1 MKKELYQLHLTG
13 RLKHMIIE
21 VKDNVIITE
30 WWTSKEDEDGKK
42 QITKETV
49 YGKNKG
55 RSNETTNHEQ
65 AILEYERKIKKKKE
79 EGYVENRED
88 AILGE
93 EIVVSSTLT
102 QSFAPCKPISKLKK
116 DDNPYDGEWLAERKF
131 DGSCILL
138 HNTGTEKI
146 GYTRRI
152 KPITDILNVINEIR
166 TALDKLPEE
175 SLVIGELIAL
185 DKEGKEDPKVLKA
198 VTTETTTETKA
209 KTKYNSLVNE
219 GYSFTYNVFDVIFW
233 YGEDV
238 TDRTFLERL
247 EITNHFG
254 QKRKIKVFSEGMMK
268 EAKKSEWEGFILRK
282 ADDPITF
289 TMNGKP
295 KRKGSYKFKF
305 VETTDCIVTKV
316 CPGSGKHEVRFAR
329 FRLAQYENSP
339 FFDEPVMVDCG
350 WAGGGRLGEENM
362 DLITADLIQKGY
374 ELKKNNLE
382 ENDWFAVELEYQ
394 SRQSRN
400 DKGQL
405 CFEFPI
411 IIRTREDKPLNECE
425 V

>member
-1 MKKELYQLHLTG
+1 MKTTLYQLHLTG
-13 RLKHMIIE
+13 RLKHMVIE
-21 VKDNVIITE
+21 VKENQIITE

-55 RSNETTNHEQ
+55 RSNETSDEEQ
-65 AILEYERKIKKKKE
+65 ALLEFERKVKKKKE
-79 EGYVENRED
+79 EGYVENKED
-88 AILGE
+88 AIIGE

-102 QSFAPCKPISKLKK
+102 QSFAPCKPISKIKEK
-116 DDNPYDGEWLAERKF
+116 DDAYDGTWLAERKYN
-131 DGSCILL
+131 GSCILL
-138 HNTGTEKI
+138 HNTGKKRI

-152 KPITDILNVINEIR
+152 KPITEILSIVDEIK
-166 TALDKLPEE
+166 TNLDKLPDE
-175 SLVIGELIAL
+175 SLVIGELVAF
-185 DKEGKEDPKVLKA
+185 DSNGQEDPKVLKA
-198 VTTETTTETKA
+198 VTTETTTEAKA
-209 KTKYNSLVNE
+209 KSKYDSLLSE
-219 GYSFTYNVFDVIFW
+219 GYTFKYNVFDVIFW

-247 EITNHFG
+247 EITKFFG
-254 QKRKIKVFSEGMMK
+254 ERKIETFTNEMAEKGK
-268 EAKKSEWEGFILRK
+268 QDDWEGFILRQ
-282 ADDPITF
+282 AEDSITF

-305 VETTDCIVTKV
+305 IETTDCIVARV

-329 FRLAQYENSP
+329 FRLYQYENSP
-339 FFDEPVMVDCG
+339 FFEEPVLVDCG

-362 DLITADLIQKGY
+362 DILTSELLEKGY
-374 ELKKNNLE
+374 NLE
-382 ENDWFAVELEYQ
+382 DTELNEKDWFAVELEYQ
-394 SRQSRN
+394 SRQERN

-411 IIRTREDKPLNECE
+411 IIRTREDKPLKECE

>member
-1 MKKELYQLHLTG
+1 MV
-13 RLKHMIIE
+13 IE
-21 VKDNVIITE
+21 VKENQIITE

-55 RSNETTNHEQ
+55 RSNETSDEEQ
-65 AILEYERKIKKKKE
+65 ALLEFERKVKKKKE
-79 EGYVENRED
+79 EGYVENKED
-88 AILGE
+88 AIIGE

-102 QSFAPCKPISKLKK
+102 QSFAPCKPISKIKEK
-116 DDNPYDGEWLAERKF
+116 DDAYDGTWLAERKYN
-131 DGSCILL
+131 GSCILL
-138 HNTGTEKI
+138 HNTGKKRI

-152 KPITDILNVINEIR
+152 KPITEILSIVDEIK
-166 TALDKLPEE
+166 TNLDKLPDE
-175 SLVIGELIAL
+175 SLVIGELVAF
-185 DKEGKEDPKVLKA
+185 DSNGQEDPKVLKA
-198 VTTETTTETKA
+198 VTTETTTEAKA
-209 KTKYNSLVNE
+209 KSKYDSLLSE
-219 GYSFTYNVFDVIFW
+219 GYTFRYNVFDVIFW

-247 EITNHFG
+247 EITKFFG
-254 QKRKIKVFSEGMMK
+254 EREIETFTREMAEK
-268 EAKKSEWEGFILRK
+268 AKQSDWEGFILRQ
-282 ADDPITF
+282 AEDSITF

-305 VETTDCIVTKV
+305 IETTDCIVARV

-329 FRLAQYENSP
+329 FRLYQYENSP
-339 FFDEPVMVDCG
+339 FFEEPVLVDCG

-362 DLITADLIQKGY
+362 DKVTAELLEKGY
-374 ELKKNNLE
+374 KLEDTELNEK
-382 ENDWFAVELEYQ
+382 DWFAVELEYQ
-394 SRQSRN
+394 SRQERN

-411 IIRTREDKPLNECE
+411 IIRTREDKPLKECE

>member
-1 MKKELYQLHLTG
+1 MKTTLYQLHLTG
-13 RLKHMIIE
+13 RLKHMVIE
-21 VKDNVIITE
+21 VNGNQIITE
-30 WWTSKEDEDGKK
+30 WWTSKDDEDGKR

-49 YGKNKG
+49 YGKNQG
-55 RSNETTNHEQ
+55 RSNETSDEEQ
-65 AILEYERKIKKKKE
+65 AILEFERKVKKKKE
-79 EGYVENRED
+79 EGYVENKED
-88 AILGE
+88 AIIGE

-102 QSFAPCKPISKLKK
+102 QSFAPCKPISKIKEK
-116 DDNPYDGEWLAERKF
+116 DDPFDGTWLSERKYN
-131 DGSCILL
+131 GSCILL
-138 HNTGTEKI
+138 HNTGEKRI

-152 KPITDILNVINEIR
+152 KPITEILSVVDEIKN
-166 TALDKLPEE
+166 ALDKVPDE
-175 SLVIGELIAL
+175 SLVIGELVAF
-185 DKEGKEDPKVLKA
+185 DENGQEDPKVLKA
-198 VTTETTTETKA
+198 VTTETTTEAKA
-209 KTKYNSLVNE
+209 KSKYDSLVSD
-219 GYSFTYNVFDVIFW
+219 GYVFKYNVFDVIFW

-247 EITNHFG
+247 EITKFFG
-254 QKRKIKVFSEGMMK
+254 EREISTFSEEIASK
-268 EAKKSEWEGFILRK
+268 AKQDSWEGFILRK
-282 ADDPITF
+282 AEDSITY

-305 VETTDCIVTKV
+305 IETTDCIVTRV

-329 FRLAQYENSP
+329 FRLHQYENSP
-339 FFDEPVMVDCG
+339 FFDEPVLVDCG

-362 DLITADLIQKGY
+362 DNLTSELIQKGY
-374 ELKKNNLE
+374 KLEDTELN

-394 SRQSRN
+394 SRQERN

>member
-1 MKKELYQLHLTG
+1 MKTTLYQLHLTG
-13 RLKHMIIE
+13 RLKHMVIE
-21 VKDNVIITE
+21 VKENQIITE

-55 RSNETTNHEQ
+55 RSNETSDEEQ
-65 AILEYERKIKKKKE
+65 ALLEFERKVKKKKE
-79 EGYVENRED
+79 EGYVENKED
-88 AILGE
+88 AIIGE

-102 QSFAPCKPISKLKK
+102 QSFAPCKPISKIKEK
-116 DDNPYDGEWLAERKF
+116 DDAYDGTWLAERKYN
-131 DGSCILL
+131 GSCILL
-138 HNTGTEKI
+138 HNTGKKRI

-152 KPITDILNVINEIR
+152 KPITEILSIVDEIK
-166 TALDKLPEE
+166 TNLDKLPDE
-175 SLVIGELIAL
+175 SLVIGELVAF
-185 DKEGKEDPKVLKA
+185 DSNGQEDPKVLKA
-198 VTTETTTETKA
+198 VTTETTTEAKA
-209 KTKYNSLVNE
+209 KSKYDSLLSE
-219 GYSFTYNVFDVIFW
+219 GYTFKYNVFDVIFW

-247 EITNHFG
+247 EITKFFG
-254 QKRKIKVFSEGMMK
+254 ERKIETFTNEMAEKGK
-268 EAKKSEWEGFILRK
+268 QDDWEGFILRQ
-282 ADDPITF
+282 AEDSITF

-305 VETTDCIVTKV
+305 IETTDCIVARV

-329 FRLAQYENSP
+329 FRLYQYENSP
-339 FFDEPVMVDCG
+339 FFEEPVLVDCG

-362 DLITADLIQKGY
+362 DILTSELLEKGY
-374 ELKKNNLE
+374 NLE
-382 ENDWFAVELEYQ
+382 ETELNEKDRFAVELENQ
-394 SRQSRN
+394 SRQERN

-411 IIRTREDKPLNECE
+411 IIRTREDKPLKECE

>member
-1 MKKELYQLHLTG
+1 MKTTLYQLHLTG
-13 RLKHMIIE
+13 RLKHMVIE
-21 VKDNVIITE
+21 VKENQIITE

-55 RSNETTNHEQ
+55 RSNETSDEEQ
-65 AILEYERKIKKKKE
+65 ALLEFERKVKKKKE
-79 EGYVENRED
+79 EGYVENKED
-88 AILGE
+88 AIIGE

-102 QSFAPCKPISKLKK
+102 QSFAPCKPISKIKEK
-116 DDNPYDGEWLAERKF
+116 DDAYDGTWLAERKYN
-131 DGSCILL
+131 GSCILL
-138 HNTGTEKI
+138 HNTGKKRI

-152 KPITDILNVINEIR
+152 KPITEILSIVDEIK
-166 TALDKLPEE
+166 TNLDKVPDE
-175 SLVIGELIAL
+175 SLVIGELVAF
-185 DKEGKEDPKVLKA
+185 DSNGQEDPKVLKA
-198 VTTETTTETKA
+198 VTTETTTEAKA
-209 KTKYNSLVNE
+209 KSKYDSLLSE
-219 GYSFTYNVFDVIFW
+219 GYTFRYNVFDVIFW

-247 EITNHFG
+247 EITKFFG
-254 QKRKIKVFSEGMMK
+254 EREIETFTREMAEK
-268 EAKKSEWEGFILRK
+268 AKQSDWEGFILRQ
-282 ADDPITF
+282 AEDSITF

-305 VETTDCIVTKV
+305 IETTDCIVARV

-329 FRLAQYENSP
+329 FRLYQYENSP
-339 FFDEPVMVDCG
+339 FFEEPVLVDCG

-362 DLITADLIQKGY
+362 DKVTAELLEKGY
-374 ELKKNNLE
+374 KLEDTELNEK
-382 ENDWFAVELEYQ
+382 DWFAVELEYQ
-394 SRQSRN
+394 SRQERN

-411 IIRTREDKPLNECE
+411 IIRTREDKPLKECE

>member
-1 MKKELYQLHLTG
+1 MKTTLYQLHLSG
-13 RLKHMIIE
+13 RLKHMVID
-21 VKDNVIITE
+21 VKENQIITE

-55 RSNETTNHEQ
+55 RSNETSDEEQ
-65 AILEYERKIKKKKE
+65 ALLEFERKVKKKKE
-79 EGYVENRED
+79 EGYVENKED
-88 AILGE
+88 AIIGE

-102 QSFAPCKPISKLKK
+102 QSFAPCKPISKIKEK
-116 DDNPYDGEWLAERKF
+116 DDAYDGTWLAERKYN
-131 DGSCILL
+131 GSCILL
-138 HNTGTEKI
+138 HNTGKKRI

-152 KPITDILNVINEIR
+152 KPITEILSIVDEIK
-166 TALDKLPEE
+166 TNLDKLPDE
-175 SLVIGELIAL
+175 SLVIGELVAF
-185 DKEGKEDPKVLKA
+185 DSNGQEDPKVLKA
-198 VTTETTTETKA
+198 VTTETTTEAKA
-209 KTKYNSLVNE
+209 KSKYDSLLSE
-219 GYSFTYNVFDVIFW
+219 GYTFRYNVFDVIFW

-247 EITNHFG
+247 EITKFFG
-254 QKRKIKVFSEGMMK
+254 EREIETFTK
-268 EAKKSEWEGFILRK
+268 EMAEKAKQSDWEGFILRQ
-282 ADDPITF
+282 AEDSITF

-305 VETTDCIVTKV
+305 IETTDCIVARV

-329 FRLAQYENSP
+329 FRLYQYENSP
-339 FFDEPVMVDCG
+339 FFEEPVLVDCG

-362 DLITADLIQKGY
+362 DKVTAELLEKGY
-374 ELKKNNLE
+374 KLEDTELNEK
-382 ENDWFAVELEYQ
+382 DWFAVELEYQ
-394 SRQSRN
+394 SRQERN

-411 IIRTREDKPLNECE
+411 IIRTREDKPLKECE

>member
-1 MKKELYQLHLTG
+1 MKTTLYQLHLTG
-13 RLKHMIIE
+13 RLKHMVIE
-21 VKDNVIITE
+21 VKENQIITE

-55 RSNETTNHEQ
+55 RSNETSDEEQ
-65 AILEYERKIKKKKE
+65 ALLEFERKVKKKKE
-79 EGYVENRED
+79 EGYVENKED
-88 AILGE
+88 AIIGE

-102 QSFAPCKPISKLKK
+102 QSFAPCKPISKIKEK
-116 DDNPYDGEWLAERKF
+116 DDAYDGTWLAERKYN
-131 DGSCILL
+131 GSCILL
-138 HNTGTEKI
+138 HNTGKKRI

-152 KPITDILNVINEIR
+152 KPITEILSIVDEIK
-166 TALDKLPEE
+166 TNLDKLPDE
-175 SLVIGELIAL
+175 SLVIGELVAF
-185 DKEGKEDPKVLKA
+185 DSNGQEDPKVLKA
-198 VTTETTTETKA
+198 VTTETTTEAKA
-209 KTKYNSLVNE
+209 KSKYDSLLSE
-219 GYSFTYNVFDVIFW
+219 GYTFRYNVFDVIFW

-247 EITNHFG
+247 EITKFFG
-254 QKRKIKVFSEGMMK
+254 EREIEAFTK
-268 EAKKSEWEGFILRK
+268 EMAEKAKQSDWEGFILRQ
-282 ADDPITF
+282 AEDSITF

-305 VETTDCIVTKV
+305 IETTDCIVARV

-329 FRLAQYENSP
+329 FRLYQYENSP
-339 FFDEPVMVDCG
+339 FFEEPVLVDCG

-362 DLITADLIQKGY
+362 DKVTAELLEKGY
-374 ELKKNNLE
+374 KLEDTELNEK
-382 ENDWFAVELEYQ
+382 DWFAVELEYQ
-394 SRQSRN
+394 SRQERN

-411 IIRTREDKPLNECE
+411 IIRTREDKPLKECE

>member
-1 MKKELYQLHLTG
+1 MV
-13 RLKHMIIE
+13 IE
-21 VKDNVIITE
+21 VKENQIITE

-55 RSNETTNHEQ
+55 RSNETSDEEQ
-65 AILEYERKIKKKKE
+65 ALLEFERKVKKKKE
-79 EGYVENRED
+79 EGYVENKED
-88 AILGE
+88 AIIGE

-102 QSFAPCKPISKLKK
+102 QSFAPCKPISKIKEK
-116 DDNPYDGEWLAERKF
+116 DDAYDGTWLAERKYN
-131 DGSCILL
+131 GSCILL
-138 HNTGTEKI
+138 HNTGKKRI

-152 KPITDILNVINEIR
+152 KPITEILSIVDEIK
-166 TALDKLPEE
+166 TNLDKLPDE
-175 SLVIGELIAL
+175 SLVIGELVAF
-185 DKEGKEDPKVLKA
+185 DSNGQEDPKVLKA
-198 VTTETTTETKA
+198 VTTETTTEAKA
-209 KTKYNSLVNE
+209 KSKYDSLLSE
-219 GYSFTYNVFDVIFW
+219 GYTFKYNVFDVIFW

-247 EITNHFG
+247 EITKFFG
-254 QKRKIKVFSEGMMK
+254 ERKIETFTNEMAEKGK
-268 EAKKSEWEGFILRK
+268 QDDWEGFILRQ
-282 ADDPITF
+282 AEDSITF

-305 VETTDCIVTKV
+305 IETTDCIVARV

-329 FRLAQYENSP
+329 FRLYQYENSP
-339 FFDEPVMVDCG
+339 FFEEPVLVDCG

-362 DLITADLIQKGY
+362 DILTSELLEKGY
-374 ELKKNNLE
+374 NLE
-382 ENDWFAVELEYQ
+382 DTELNEKDWFAVELEYQ
-394 SRQSRN
+394 SRQERN

-411 IIRTREDKPLNECE
+411 IIRTREDKPLKECE

>member
-1 MKKELYQLHLTG
+1 MV
-13 RLKHMIIE
+13 IE
-21 VKDNVIITE
+21 VKENQIITE

-55 RSNETTNHEQ
+55 RSNETSDEEQ
-65 AILEYERKIKKKKE
+65 ALLEFERKVKKKKE
-79 EGYVENRED
+79 EGYVENKED
-88 AILGE
+88 AIIGE

-102 QSFAPCKPISKLKK
+102 QSFAPCKPISKIKEK
-116 DDNPYDGEWLAERKF
+116 DDAYDGTWLAERKYN
-131 DGSCILL
+131 GSCILL
-138 HNTGTEKI
+138 HNTGKKRI

-152 KPITDILNVINEIR
+152 KPITEILSIVDEIK
-166 TALDKLPEE
+166 TNLDKLPDE
-175 SLVIGELIAL
+175 SLVIGELVAF
-185 DKEGKEDPKVLKA
+185 DSNGQEDPKVLKA
-198 VTTETTTETKA
+198 VTTETTTEAKA
-209 KTKYNSLVNE
+209 KSKYDSLLSE
-219 GYSFTYNVFDVIFW
+219 GYTFRYNVFDVIFW

-247 EITNHFG
+247 EITKFFG
-254 QKRKIKVFSEGMMK
+254 EREIETFTREMAEK
-268 EAKKSEWEGFILRK
+268 AKQSDWEGFILRQ
-282 ADDPITF
+282 AEDSITF

-305 VETTDCIVTKV
+305 IETTDCIVARV

-329 FRLAQYENSP
+329 FRLYQYENSP
-339 FFDEPVMVDCG
+339 FFEEPVLVDCG

-362 DLITADLIQKGY
+362 DKVTAELLEKGY
-374 ELKKNNLE
+374 KLEDTELNEK
-382 ENDWFAVELEYQ
+382 DWFAVELEYQ
-394 SRQSRN
+394 TRQERN

-411 IIRTREDKPLNECE
+411 IIRTREDKPLKECE

>member
-1 MKKELYQLHLTG
+1 MKTTLYQLHLTG
-13 RLKHMIIE
+13 RLKHMVIE
-21 VKDNVIITE
+21 VKENQIITE

-55 RSNETTNHEQ
+55 RSNETSDDEQ
-65 AILEYERKIKKKKE
+65 ALLEFERKVKKKKE
-79 EGYVENRED
+79 EGYVENKED
-88 AILGE
+88 AIIGE

-102 QSFAPCKPISKLKK
+102 QSFAPCKPISKIKEK
-116 DDNPYDGEWLAERKF
+116 DDAYDGTWLAERKYN
-131 DGSCILL
+131 GSCILL
-138 HNTGTEKI
+138 HNTGKKRI

-152 KPITDILNVINEIR
+152 KPITEILSIVDEIK
-166 TALDKLPEE
+166 TNLDKIPDE
-175 SLVIGELIAL
+175 SLVIGELVAF
-185 DKEGKEDPKVLKA
+185 DSNGQEDPKVLKA
-198 VTTETTTETKA
+198 VTTETTTEAKA
-209 KTKYNSLVNE
+209 KSKYDSLLSE
-219 GYSFTYNVFDVIFW
+219 GYTFKYNVFDVIFW

-247 EITNHFG
+247 EITKFFG
-254 QKRKIKVFSEGMMK
+254 ERKIETFTNEMAEKGK
-268 EAKKSEWEGFILRK
+268 QADWEGFILRQ
-282 ADDPITF
+282 AEDSITF

-305 VETTDCIVTKV
+305 IETTDCIVARV

-329 FRLAQYENSP
+329 FRLYQYENSP
-339 FFDEPVMVDCG
+339 FFEEPVLVDCG

-362 DLITADLIQKGY
+362 DVLTSELLEKGY
-374 ELKKNNLE
+374 KLEDTELNE
-382 ENDWFAVELEYQ
+382 TDWFAVELEYQ
-394 SRQSRN
+394 SRQERN

-411 IIRTREDKPLNECE
+411 IIRTREDKPLKECE

>member
-1 MKKELYQLHLTG
+1 MV
-13 RLKHMIIE
+13 IE
-21 VKDNVIITE
+21 VKENQIITE

-55 RSNETTNHEQ
+55 RSNETSDEEQ
-65 AILEYERKIKKKKE
+65 ALLEFERKVKKKKE
-79 EGYVENRED
+79 EGYVENKED
-88 AILGE
+88 AIIGE

-102 QSFAPCKPISKLKK
+102 QSFAPCKPISKIKEK
-116 DDNPYDGEWLAERKF
+116 DDAYDGTWLAERKYN
-131 DGSCILL
+131 GSCILL
-138 HNTGTEKI
+138 HNTGKKRI

-152 KPITDILNVINEIR
+152 KPITEILSIVDEIK
-166 TALDKLPEE
+166 TNLDKLPDE
-175 SLVIGELIAL
+175 SLVIGELVAF
-185 DKEGKEDPKVLKA
+185 DSNGQEEPKVLKA
-198 VTTETTTETKA
+198 VTTETTTEAKA
-209 KTKYNSLVNE
+209 KSKYDSLLSE
-219 GYSFTYNVFDVIFW
+219 GYTFKYNVFDVIFW

-247 EITNHFG
+247 EITKFFG
-254 QKRKIKVFSEGMMK
+254 ERKIETFTNEMAEKGK
-268 EAKKSEWEGFILRK
+268 QDDWEGFILRQ
-282 ADDPITF
+282 AEDSITF

-305 VETTDCIVTKV
+305 IETTDCIVARV

-329 FRLAQYENSP
+329 FRLYQYENSP
-339 FFDEPVMVDCG
+339 FFEEPVLVDCG

-362 DLITADLIQKGY
+362 DILTSELLEKGY
-374 ELKKNNLE
+374 NLE
-382 ENDWFAVELEYQ
+382 DTELNEKDWFAVELEYQ
-394 SRQSRN
+394 SRQERN

-411 IIRTREDKPLNECE
+411 IIRTREDKPLKECE

>member
-1 MKKELYQLHLTG
+1 MKTTLYQLHLTG
-13 RLKHMIIE
+13 RLKHMVIE
-21 VKDNVIITE
+21 VKENQIITE

-55 RSNETTNHEQ
+55 RSNETSDEEQ
-65 AILEYERKIKKKKE
+65 ALLEFERKVKKKKE
-79 EGYVENRED
+79 EGYVENKED
-88 AILGE
+88 AIIGE

-102 QSFAPCKPISKLKK
+102 QSFAPCKPISKIKEK
-116 DDNPYDGEWLAERKF
+116 DDAYDGTWLAERKYN
-131 DGSCILL
+131 GSCILL
-138 HNTGTEKI
+138 HNTGKKRI

-152 KPITDILNVINEIR
+152 KPITEILSIVDEIK
-166 TALDKLPEE
+166 TNLDKLPDE
-175 SLVIGELIAL
+175 SLVIGELVAF
-185 DKEGKEDPKVLKA
+185 DSNGQEDPKVLKA
-198 VTTETTTETKA
+198 VTTETTTKA
-209 KTKYNSLVNE
+209 KAKSKYDSLLSE
-219 GYSFTYNVFDVIFW
+219 GYTFRYNVFDVIFW

-247 EITNHFG
+247 EITKFFG
-254 QKRKIKVFSEGMMK
+254 EREIETFTK
-268 EAKKSEWEGFILRK
+268 EMAEKAKQSDWEGFILRQ
-282 ADDPITF
+282 AEDSITF

-305 VETTDCIVTKV
+305 IETTDCIVARV

-329 FRLAQYENSP
+329 FRLYQYENSP
-339 FFDEPVMVDCG
+339 FFEEPVLVDCG

-362 DLITADLIQKGY
+362 DKVTAELLEKGY
-374 ELKKNNLE
+374 KLEDTELNEK
-382 ENDWFAVELEYQ
+382 DWFAVELEYQ
-394 SRQSRN
+394 SRQERN

-411 IIRTREDKPLNECE
+411 IIRTREDKPLKECE

>member
-1 MKKELYQLHLTG
+1 MKTTLYQLHLTG
-13 RLKHMIIE
+13 RLKHMVIE
-21 VKDNVIITE
+21 VKENQIITE

-55 RSNETTNHEQ
+55 RSNETSDEEQ
-65 AILEYERKIKKKKE
+65 ALLEFERKVKKKKE
-79 EGYVENRED
+79 EGYVENKED
-88 AILGE
+88 AIIGE

-102 QSFAPCKPISKLKK
+102 QSFAPCKPISKIKEK
-116 DDNPYDGEWLAERKF
+116 DDAYDGTWLAERKYN
-131 DGSCILL
+131 GSCILL
-138 HNTGTEKI
+138 HNTGKKRI

-152 KPITDILNVINEIR
+152 KPITEILSIVDEIK
-166 TALDKLPEE
+166 TNLDKLPDE
-175 SLVIGELIAL
+175 SLVIGELVAF
-185 DKEGKEDPKVLKA
+185 DSNGQEDPKVLKA
-198 VTTETTTETKA
+198 VTTETTTEAKA
-209 KTKYNSLVNE
+209 KSKYDSLLSE
-219 GYSFTYNVFDVIFW
+219 GYTFRYNVFDVIFW

-247 EITNHFG
+247 EITKFFG
-254 QKRKIKVFSEGMMK
+254 EREIETFTK
-268 EAKKSEWEGFILRK
+268 EMAEKAKQSDWEGFILRQ
-282 ADDPITF
+282 AEDSITF

-305 VETTDCIVTKV
+305 IETTDCIVARV

-329 FRLAQYENSP
+329 FRLYQYENSP
-339 FFDEPVMVDCG
+339 FFEEPVLVDCG

-362 DLITADLIQKGY
+362 DKVTAELLEKGY
-374 ELKKNNLE
+374 KLEDTELNEK
-382 ENDWFAVELEYQ
+382 DWFAVELEYQ
-394 SRQSRN
+394 SRQERN

-411 IIRTREDKPLNECE
+411 IIRTREDKPLKECE